1 MLLMAQVEQHTMW
14 EELNTLQNTVVQPE
28 HEVLISSLLIW
39 TPMSK
44 IISLKTFPVTHS
56 KWEKAQKALVENC
69 WLSPYA
75 HLALFRLVTCP
86 STACCGDALLQ
97 DMGTT
102 RRCQDNM
109 SQGSE
114 ERDEIGVMGEPSS
127 ADIWSPV
134 WELFFVLFVFTPV
147 YRTSMWGWILWIW
160 SKTTVTSNI
169 PLQATGN
176 ARICKSAVSPFL
188 TRNFLNSWYQ
198 SQIIA
203 FDNANTGKNKIRL
216 VGCRQ

>member
-1 MLLMAQVEQHTMW
+1 MW
-14 EELNTLQNTVVQPE
+14 AYWQAWHNAVNGTGWTTHHVGGTE
-28 HEVLISSLLIW
+28 HSAEYCGTAWTWSPYFKFIINIW
-39 TPMSK
+39 TPMNK
-44 IISLKTFPVTHS
+44 MISLKTFPVTHS

-75 HLALFRLVTCP
+75 HLTLFRLVTCP
-86 STACCGDALLQ
+86 STACCADALLQ

-134 WELFFVLFVFTPV
+134 WERFFVLFLHLSTEHLCGDGFCG
-147 YRTSMWGWILWIW
+147 YEE
-160 SKTTVTSNI
+160 K
-169 PLQATGN
+169 Q
-176 ARICKSAVSPFL
+176 
-188 TRNFLNSWYQ
+188 
-198 SQIIA
+198 
-203 FDNANTGKNKIRL
+203 
-216 VGCRQ
+216 